1 MKKSLVTKYAKLKK
15 FSDKIYKKNE
25 KWMTKSATKENRNKI
40 RQIKRVLSFKKCST
54 FNNHLK

>member
-1 MKKSLVTKYAKLKK
+1 
-15 FSDKIYKKNE
+15 
-25 KWMTKSATKENRNKI
+25 MTKSATKENRNKI